1 MNGSLNY
8 CITLQLELFCQK
20 SGKWDKMPYLE
31 VFLSLRDKETEL
43 KGNKLM
49 VRRKG
54 NFHVK
59 DRRSDLGEG
68 PGRSRYYDHCK
79 LVRVPTAPGGLLR

>member
-1 MNGSLNY
+1 
-8 CITLQLELFCQK
+8 
-20 SGKWDKMPYLE
+20 MPYLE